1 MSLGEYPGVFK
12 GRCRDPY
19 RSVGSWTVRTSTTSY
34 DVCRYTMIYLALRT
48 ATQWDHFAVQ
58 SPGAYRIEV
67 CPPGRPSNKPKSPTA
82 SSNLPQG
89 GGDATG
95 VKQRYDSHR
104 CPKVVASRAI
114 TTSMRVP

>member
-48 ATQWDHFAVQ
+48 ATQWGPFRRTKSGCIPHR
-58 SPGAYRIEV
+58 SMSSGASI
-67 CPPGRPSNKPKSPTA
+67 
-82 SSNLPQG
+82 
-89 GGDATG
+89 
-95 VKQRYDSHR
+95 
-104 CPKVVASRAI
+104 
-114 TTSMRVP
+114 